1 MSSATRESIAHAIR
15 EGLPG
20 TSMPA
25 WKRVLSEN
33 DVAAIVAYIHRVF
46 HPLAGK

>member
-1 MSSATRESIAHAIR
+1 LSATIR

-25 WKRVLSEN
+25 WKNVLN
-33 DVAAIVAYIHRVF
+33 GKQIAAIVAYVGKAF
-46 HPLAGK
+46 YPLPE